1 MKIKLLLTIIITIL
15 LFNINIL
22 YSMSLSPEFGIF
34 MNIGASKIFTK
45 TEVDQNEYS
54 YLVDFRT
61 IKGDIFLDFE
71 AIFQL
76 GVKNNINNNIVT
88 GLTSL
93 LEIGYS
99 PYIISTKY
107 EGESDSIYYIFTDRV
122 ILYSLVL
129 GALEKIVFNNFS
141 IGIGAGVLFPIS
153 GFAASNHPRNI
164 ISVMPSE
171 NLSIISPYNSKL
183 DYAYIKKLFKVPVAP
198 YIKITAEYAFKPYK
212 IDNAEMD
219 FVLGVYLNYNFGMQ
233 YDVSVLNS
241 NIPKQGDNGLIIP
254 GISSKDMFYKYDY
267 SNLDFGF
274 TLGVSFRALE

>member
-1 MKIKLLLTIIITIL
+1 MKLKIFYIL
-15 LFNINIL
+15 IFFNIHIL
-22 YSMSLSPEFGIF
+22 YSMNISPEFGIF

-54 YLVDFRT
+54 YLVDFKT

-71 AIFQL
+71 AIFQI

-99 PYIISTKY
+99 PYIINTQY
-107 EGESDSIYYIFTDRV
+107 QGESNGYTYIFTDRV
-122 ILYSLVL
+122 NLHSFIL
-129 GALEKIVFNNFS
+129 GIIEKIVFNKFS

-153 GFAASNHPRNI
+153 GFATSNHPSNI
-164 ISVMPSE
+164 TGAMPNE
-171 NLSIISPYNSKL
+171 KLSIISPYNSKL
-183 DYAYIKKLFKVPVAP
+183 DYAYIKNLFKVPVAP
-198 YIKITAEYAFKPYK
+198 YIKITAEYAFKPYR

-241 NIPKQGDNGLIIP
+241 NIPKQGDNGLFIP

>member
-1 MKIKLLLTIIITIL
+1 MKLKIFYIL
-15 LFNINIL
+15 IFLNIHIL
-22 YSMSLSPEFGIF
+22 YSMNISPEFGIF

-54 YLVDFRT
+54 YLVDFKT

-71 AIFQL
+71 AIFQI

-99 PYIISTKY
+99 PYIINTQY
-107 EGESDSIYYIFTDRV
+107 QGESNGDTYIFTDRV
-122 ILYSLVL
+122 NLHSFIL
-129 GALEKIVFNNFS
+129 GIIEKIVFNKFS

-153 GFAASNHPRNI
+153 GFATSNHPSNI
-164 ISVMPSE
+164 TGAMSNE
-171 NLSIISPYNSKL
+171 KLSIISPYNSKL
-183 DYAYIKKLFKVPVAP
+183 DYAYIKNLFKVPVAP
-198 YIKITAEYAFKPYK
+198 YIKITAEYAFKPYR

-241 NIPKQGDNGLIIP
+241 NIPKQGDNGLFIP

>member
-1 MKIKLLLTIIITIL
+1 MKFLLSAIL
-15 LFNINIL
+15 ILFNINIL
-22 YSMSLSPEFGIF
+22 YPISFSPEFGIF

-45 TEVDQNEYS
+45 TDVGLKKSDKSYYQFGIYS
-54 YLVDFRT
+54 AYYDT

-107 EGESDSIYYIFTDRV
+107 EGKSGINNYIYTDRV

-129 GALEKIVFNNFS
+129 GVLEKIVFNNFS
-141 IGIGAGVLFPIS
+141 IGIGGGLLIPIAGLWT
-153 GFAASNHPRNI
+153 SNNI
-164 ISVMPSE
+164 EYDNNSLVIPSK
-171 NLSIISPYNSKL
+171 NKLSYY
-183 DYAYIKKLFKVPVAP
+183 DIKRLFKVPVAP

-212 IDNAEMD
+212 MDNAEMD

-233 YDVSVLNS
+233 YDVSILNEYTPQQT
-241 NIPKQGDNGLIIP
+241 IPPTIGLFKGDI
-254 GISSKDMFYKYDY
+254 YHKYDY

-274 TLGVSFRALE
+274 TFGVSFRALE

>member
-1 MKIKLLLTIIITIL
+1 MH
-15 LFNINIL
+15 IL
-22 YSMSLSPEFGIF
+22 YSMNISPEFGIF

-54 YLVDFRT
+54 YLVDFKT

-71 AIFQL
+71 AIFQI

-99 PYIISTKY
+99 PYIINTQY
-107 EGESDSIYYIFTDRV
+107 QGESNGDTYIFTDRV
-122 ILYSLVL
+122 NLHSFIL
-129 GALEKIVFNNFS
+129 GIIEKIVFNKFS

-153 GFAASNHPRNI
+153 GFGISNNFEYDNNALVIPSKNKLNHYDIKNLFI
-164 ISVMPSE
+164 IP
-171 NLSIISPYNSKL
+171 I
-183 DYAYIKKLFKVPVAP
+183 AP
-198 YIKITAEYAFKPYK
+198 YIKITAEYAFKPYR
-212 IDNAEMD
+212 IDNAEMN

-233 YDVSVLNS
+233 YDVSVLNKYTPQET
-241 NIPKQGDNGLIIP
+241 IPPTI
-254 GISSKDMFYKYDY
+254 GIFESDIYYKYDY
-267 SNLDFGF
+267 SNLDFGI